1 MSPTTAEG
9 PHERPELGA
18 GDPEVVGQGA
28 AVAADAPRGK
38 PRKVLRALRN
48 REFALFWSGQA
59 ISQTGT
65 WMQQFAQGWVVTTLA
80 SSAFALASVN
90 LAASIPILILTPFG
104 GVAADRMDRRRILL
118 FTQSVLAVLAVAL
131 GVLIQASHLQ
141 LWHVWMIA
149 VLLGIATAYD
159 LPAYQS
165 FYPQLVEK
173 EDLPQAIALNQ
184 AAFHGSRI
192 IGPAIASWFVA
203 KWGMAAAFFA
213 NGTSFLAVIGSLLL
227 IKPRDVTG
235 GRTNKRLSM
244 AEGVRYV
251 REHTQ
256 IVALLGLTV
265 ITTMFVFPNAATLMP
280 FYAKHVLQVGAGG
293 LGVVMAV
300 SGAGAFLGAMF
311 LVALPRRFRIGWIM
325 TALGVIAISLSALA
339 WSRYLAVS
347 VAAAAL
353 LSFGISSTLGVASTM
368 VQESV
373 PDALR
378 GRVMSLYS
386 LAFTGVAPFA
396 ALAIARLA
404 DVIGMRRELLLA
416 AVLYGICGVLLIPML
431 RRTNR
436 ESRPHHQV

>member
-1 MSPTTAEG
+1 
-9 PHERPELGA
+9 
-18 GDPEVVGQGA
+18 
-28 AVAADAPRGK
+28 
-38 PRKVLRALRN
+38 
-48 REFALFWSGQA
+48 
-59 ISQTGT
+59 
-65 WMQQFAQGWVVTTLA
+65 
-80 SSAFALASVN
+80 
-90 LAASIPILILTPFG
+90 
-104 GVAADRMDRRRILL
+104 
-118 FTQSVLAVLAVAL
+118 
-131 GVLIQASHLQ
+131 
-141 LWHVWMIA
+141 MIA
-149 VLLGIATAYD
+149 GLLGLATAYD

-165 FYPQLVEK
+165 FYPQLVGR

-203 KWGMAAAFFA
+203 QWGMAAAFFA
-213 NGTSFLAVIGSLLL
+213 NGASFLAVIGSLLL
-227 IKPRDVTG
+227 IQPRDATG
-235 GRTNKRLSM
+235 GTTKGRLSM

-251 REHTQ
+251 REHPQ

-300 SGAGAFLGAMF
+300 SGAGALLGAMF
-311 LVALPRRFRIGWIM
+311 LVALPRRFRIRWIM
-325 TALGVIAISLSALA
+325 TALVVIALSLSALA

-347 VAAAAL
+347 VAAAAV

-416 AVLYGICGVLLIPML
+416 AVLYGVCGVLLMPML
-431 RRTNR
+431 RRTNPEAR
-436 ESRPHHQV
+436 DAPLRLGGRD